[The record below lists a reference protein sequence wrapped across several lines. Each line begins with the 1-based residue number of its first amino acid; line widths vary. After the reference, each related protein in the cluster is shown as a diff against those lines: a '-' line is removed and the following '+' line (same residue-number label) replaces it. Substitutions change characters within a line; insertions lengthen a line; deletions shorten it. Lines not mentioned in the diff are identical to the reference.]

1 MTDSKLGLLAVV
13 FVASAAALAFN
24 VARQGPAD
32 GAAAAPGGRTRTPT
46 ASAVQV
52 LYFGRDG

>member
-24 VARQGPAD
+24 VARQEPAD
-32 GAAAAPGGRTRTPT
+32 GAAAAGGRTRTPT

-52 LYFGRDG
+52 IYFGSDG

>member
-1 MTDSKLGLLAVV
+1 MTDSKLGFLAIA
-13 FVASAAALAFN
+13 FLGACAALAFN

-32 GAAAAPGGRTRTPT
+32 GVAAVPGGGTRTPT

-52 LYFGRDG
+52 IYFGSDG